1 MQVYEKILVV
11 QQDDLDELNH
21 VNNIRYLDWVQ
32 QVSRDHWEKV
42 TTPEIRAKLLWVV
55 RKHEINYLK
64 SALLGDVL
72 KIKTQII
79 AQTGP
84 ISKRIVE
91 IRNNKTDALLVKAS
105 TEWCLLDA
113 TSFKP
118 KRVPREITSLFE

>member
-1 MQVYEKILVV
+1 MQVYEKILMV

-32 QVSRDHWEKV
+32 QVSKDHWEKV
-42 TTPEIRAKLLWVV
+42 TTPKIRAKLLWVV
-55 RKHEINYLK
+55 RKHEISYLK

>member
-11 QQDDLDELNH
+11 RQDDLDELNH
-21 VNNIRYLDWVQ
+21 VNNIRYVDWVQ

-55 RKHEINYLK
+55 RKHEICSLK

>member
-11 QQDDLDELNH
+11 RQDDLDELNH
-21 VNNIRYLDWVQ
+21 VNNIRYVDWVQ

-55 RKHEINYLK
+55 RKHEISYLK